1 MSQVIIYKNESDH
14 IGIDVL
20 FKDDSVWLSLSQ
32 MSELF
37 GKEKQTIM
45 HHIKNIF
52 TEGELD
58 EKSVVQSYQTE
69 VNDRVSRNISYYNFD
84 MIISVAYRIKSPQAA
99 KFRIWATRKL
109 HEYIT
114 KGFILKEEIMKEFF
128 VQKMFIKDVREIK
141 NFEIPLDESERKHLI
156 ITGKNGSGKTS
167 TLVEIDTLLNKLIN
181 NQFAQMAQLKKNIE
195 NYIVAIGQSKKNI
208 ENFQKNIE
216 IQKQQEK
223 VLMQNA
229 EVNHQQITQV
239 ENNIKSYA
247 SNIINDKTNIQNY
260 EKQIIQLQKQIDE
273 FSKVELIFSNQSDIY
288 ENIVNGK
295 FILAFFKAKRQN
307 EPTIPQTPT
316 KQIFQQ
322 KYLTTADLN
331 KTFVQYMLNLK
342 TAQAFAQIR
351 SELEKVDKIHQWFEN
366 FETKLKELFD
376 QDDLKVVFY
385 EQEYNFKI
393 EYDSKKFG
401 LNELSDGYSS
411 LLAILTELILRMEAQ
426 QAEAYDMQGVVLIDE
441 IETHLHVELQKKVL
455 PFLTGFFPKIQFI
468 VTTHSPFVLSS
479 LSNAVICDLEK
490 RVVTSDLSA
499 YSYDALVES
508 YFDSD
513 KYSSEIKEKV
523 KMYESLSQKSDL
535 SGVEKDE
542 YINLKRFF
550 KTLPTY
556 KADELAVKIKE
567 ILRNDAHRG

>member
-1 MSQVIIYKNESDH
+1 MMN
-14 IGIDVL
+14 
-20 FKDDSVWLSLSQ
+20 
-32 MSELF
+32 
-37 GKEKQTIM
+37 
-45 HHIKNIF
+45 
-52 TEGELD
+52 
-58 EKSVVQSYQTE
+58 
-69 VNDRVSRNISYYNFD
+69 
-84 MIISVAYRIKSPQAA
+84 
-99 KFRIWATRKL
+99 
-109 HEYIT
+109 
-114 KGFILKEEIMKEFF
+114 EFF
-128 VQKMFIKDVREIK
+128 VQKLLIKDVREIN
-141 NFEIPLDESERKHLI
+141 NFEIPLDENERKHLI

-167 TLVEIDTLLNKLIN
+167 TLNEIDRLLNKLIN

-195 NYIVAIGQSKKNI
+195 NYKNAIEQTYKNI
-208 ENFQKNIE
+208 ENHQNNLE
-216 IQKQQEK
+216 IQKQHEK
-223 VLMQNA
+223 VLIQNEA
-229 EVNHQQITQV
+229 VNHQQIAQV

-260 EKQIIQLQKQIDE
+260 ENQIIQWQKQIDD
-273 FSKVELIFSNQSDIY
+273 FSKVELIFLNQSEIY

-322 KYLTTADLN
+322 KYLTNADLN

-342 TAQAFAQIR
+342 TTQAFAQIR
-351 SELEKVDKIHQWFEN
+351 SDLETVDKINQWFEN

-479 LSNAVICDLEK
+479 LSNAVICDL
-490 RVVTSDLSA
+490 SS
-499 YSYDALVES
+499 YSYDALIES
-508 YFDSD
+508 YFNSD
-513 KYSSEIKEKV
+513 KYSGEIKEKIIRFENLLNQV
-523 KMYESLSQKSDL
+523 SLD
-535 SGVEKDE
+535 ENEIEE
-542 YINLKRFF
+542 YINLKRYLRS
-550 KTLPTY
+550 LPTY
-556 KADELAVKIKE
+556 MSDELDVKIKQLFL
-567 ILRNDAHRG
+567 IDLNKKVL

>member
-1 MSQVIIYKNESDH
+1 MN
-14 IGIDVL
+14 
-20 FKDDSVWLSLSQ
+20 
-32 MSELF
+32 
-37 GKEKQTIM
+37 
-45 HHIKNIF
+45 
-52 TEGELD
+52 
-58 EKSVVQSYQTE
+58 
-69 VNDRVSRNISYYNFD
+69 
-84 MIISVAYRIKSPQAA
+84 
-99 KFRIWATRKL
+99 
-109 HEYIT
+109 
-114 KGFILKEEIMKEFF
+114 EFF
-128 VQKMFIKDVREIK
+128 VQKLLIKDVREIK
-141 NFEIPLDESERKHLI
+141 DFEIPLDDSERKHLI

-167 TLVEIDTLLNKLIN
+167 TLNEIDSLLNKLIN
-181 NQFAQMAQLKKNIE
+181 NQFAQMAQIKKNIE
-195 NYIVAIGQSKKNI
+195 SLRQNIDYAHKNI
-208 ENFQKNIE
+208 GNHQKNIE
-216 IQKQQEK
+216 LQKEQERI
-223 VLMQNA
+223 LMQNV
-229 EVNHQQITQV
+229 EVNHQQIAQID
-239 ENNIKSYA
+239 NNIKSYT
-247 SNIINDKTNIQNY
+247 SNIINDKTNIQNW
-260 EKQIIQLQKQIDE
+260 EKQIIQWQKQIDD
-273 FSKVELIFSNQSDIY
+273 FSKVELMFSNQSEIY

-322 KYLTTADLN
+322 KYLTNADLN

-342 TAQAFAQIR
+342 TTQAFAQIR
-351 SELEKVDKIHQWFEN
+351 SDLETVDKINQWFEN

-490 RVVTSDLSA
+490 RFVTSDLSS
-499 YSYDALVES
+499 YSYDALIES
-508 YFDSD
+508 YFNSD
-513 KYSSEIKEKV
+513 KYSGEIKEKIIRFENLLNQV
-523 KMYESLSQKSDL
+523 SLD
-535 SGVEKDE
+535 ENEIEE
-542 YINLKRFF
+542 YINLKRYLRS
-550 KTLPTY
+550 LPTY
-556 KADELAVKIKE
+556 MSDELDVKIKQLFL
-567 ILRNDAHRG
+567 IDLNKKVL